1 MTTPTLESGEP
12 VAAAP
17 AAADRSL
24 ATVVRNVFTAEN
36 SALVTVL
43 AIALSLVVGAVLI
56 VLSNTSTM
64 DMGGYFFQDPSDFL
78 SSAWHD
84 ISSAYSA
91 LFEGAIFDPATLAG
105 TPQQFFGPITNTLE
119 DATPLIFGGLAISV
133 AFRAGM
139 FNIGGQSQTIVGAIC
154 ASYAAFAWT
163 SVPGVLHLVVAVLAG
178 IVGGMLIGGLVGWL
192 KARRGAHEVIVTIM
206 LNYVAFFFLGSWLL
220 NTSLFH
226 DPKNAGQ
233 AISKPAQAD
242 AVLPHLFGGGLNTDV
257 GLLLA
262 LAATL
267 GTAWFFNRSKLG
279 FEVRAVGLTP
289 SAARTAGIDV
299 GRIQIASMLISGAL
313 MGMIGVTQT
322 LGLANPNNNSLSPN
336 IDAGLGFTAIT
347 VALLGRTKPW
357 GVVWAALL
365 FGALQAGGAL
375 MQTEAQVSIEIVTVM
390 QALIVI
396 FVAAPRLVKEIF
408 RLRATRPVPAGAAQ
422 DPPATDPAV
431 QLTEAAQEPQA
442 AEVPS
447 AADEP
452 QSAEASQSTAESH
465 STVKPQSAE
474 GPQDPENPDHFRTT
488 AAGGQA

>member
-1 MTTPTLESGEP
+1 MTTTPPADHDEPGPEAAEPAAAESPQAQATATATADGTAPTAPAASEA
-12 VAAAP
+12 AAAP
-17 AAADRSL
+17 EADRSL
-24 ATVVRNVFTAEN
+24 ATVVRNVFTAQN
-36 SALVTVL
+36 SALITVL
-43 AIALSLVVGAVLI
+43 AIVLSLIAGAVLI
-56 VLSNTSTM
+56 VLSNTATM
-64 DMGGYFFQDPSDFL
+64 DMGNYFFQDPSDFL
-78 SSAWHD
+78 SSAWQD

-91 LFEGAIFDPATLAG
+91 LFEGAIFNPATIAG

-119 DATPLIFGGLAISV
+119 YATPLIFGGLGISV

-139 FNIGGQSQTIVGAIC
+139 FNIGGQGQTIAGAIC
-154 ASYAAFAWT
+154 ASYAAFEWT
-163 SVPGVLHLVVAVLAG
+163 ALPGILHLVVAVLAG
-178 IVGGMLIGGLVGWL
+178 IVGGLLFGGLVGWL

-220 NTSLFH
+220 NTSVFH

-233 AISKPAQAD
+233 AISKPAESD
-242 AVLPHLFGGGLNTDV
+242 AVLPHLFGSGLNTDI

-262 LAATL
+262 LAATF
-267 GTAWFFNRSKLG
+267 GTAWFFKRSKLG

-313 MGMIGVTQT
+313 MGLIGVTQT
-322 LGLANPNNNSLSPN
+322 LGLANPNNNSLAPN

-347 VALLGRTKPW
+347 VALLGRTRPW

-365 FGALQAGGAL
+365 FGALQAGGAV
-375 MQTEAQVSIEIVTVM
+375 MQTQAQVSIEIITVM

-408 RLRATRPVPAGAAQ
+408 RLRATRVTPAGTSQ
-422 DPPATDPAV
+422 DPPAIPR
-431 QLTEAAQEPQA
+431 
-442 AEVPS
+442 S
-447 AADEP
+447 AA
-452 QSAEASQSTAESH
+452 
-465 STVKPQSAE
+465 
-474 GPQDPENPDHFRTT
+474 NPDHTRTT

>member
-1 MTTPTLESGEP
+1 VPPVPQPTETAEQAETAAEP
-12 VAAAP
+12 TEPKQAP
-17 AAADRSL
+17 DAPDRSL
-24 ATVVRNVFTAEN
+24 GTVVRNVFTAQN

-43 AIALSLVVGAVLI
+43 AILLSLVVGAVLI
-56 VLSNTSTM
+56 VVSNTATM
-64 DMGGYFFQDPSDFL
+64 NMAGYFFQDPSDFL
-78 SSAWHD
+78 NSAWQD

-91 LFEGAIFDPATLAG
+91 LFEGAIFNPATFSG

-119 DATPLIFGGLAISV
+119 DATPLIFGGLGISV

-139 FNIGGQSQTIVGAIC
+139 FNIGGQGQTIVGAVC
-154 ASYAAFAWT
+154 ASYAAFTWT
-163 SVPGVLHLVVAVLAG
+163 SLPGPLHLLVSVLAG
-178 IVGGMLIGGLVGWL
+178 LLGGLLVGGLVGWL

-206 LNYVAFFFLGSWLL
+206 LNYVAFLFLGGWLL
-220 NTSLFH
+220 NTSVFH

-233 AISKPAQAD
+233 AISKPAESN
-242 AVLPHLFGGGLNTDV
+242 AVLPHLFGSGLNTDI

-262 LAATL
+262 LAATVAV
-267 GTAWFFNRSKLG
+267 TWFFNRSRLG

-299 GRIQIASMLISGAL
+299 GRVQIASMLISGAL

-347 VALLGRTKPW
+347 VALLGRTRPW

-375 MQTEAQVSIEIVTVM
+375 MQTEAQVSIEIITVM
-390 QALIVI
+390 EAVIVI
-396 FVAAPRLVKEIF
+396 LVAAPRLVKEIF
-408 RLRATRPVPAGAAQ
+408 RLRATRAVPAA
-422 DPPATDPAV
+422 DPPGAQPA
-431 QLTEAAQEPQA
+431 
-442 AEVPS
+442 
-447 AADEP
+447 
-452 QSAEASQSTAESH
+452 
-465 STVKPQSAE
+465 
-474 GPQDPENPDHFRTT
+474 NPDPIRTT

>member
-1 MTTPTLESGEP
+1 MTTPTLDAGEP
-12 VAAAP
+12 VATAP
-17 AAADRSL
+17 QADRSL

-43 AIALSLVVGAVLI
+43 AILLSLVVGAVLI

-78 SSAWHD
+78 SSAWQD

-91 LFEGAIFDPATLAG
+91 LFEGAIFNPATLAG

-139 FNIGGQSQTIVGAIC
+139 FNIGGQGQTIVGAIFS
-154 ASYAAFAWT
+154 SYAAFAWT
-163 SVPGVLHLVVAVLAG
+163 DVPGVLHLVVSVLAG
-178 IVGGMLIGGLVGWL
+178 IVGGLLFGGLVGWL

-220 NTSLFH
+220 NTSVFH

-233 AISKPAQAD
+233 AISKPASAS
-242 AVLPHLFGGGLNTDV
+242 AVLPHLFGDGLNTDV

-262 LAATL
+262 LAATF

-357 GVVWAALL
+357 GVVWASLL

-408 RLRATRPVPAGAAQ
+408 RLRAARVVPAAAVAQAAAAQPQTADGQQSTDEQQTAEAGQDDEAAPGGDGPGAA
-422 DPPATDPAV
+422 
-431 QLTEAAQEPQA
+431 EE
-442 AEVPS
+442 
-447 AADEP
+447 
-452 QSAEASQSTAESH
+452 
-465 STVKPQSAE
+465 
-474 GPQDPENPDHFRTT
+474 PQDPADPDHIRTT
-488 AAGGQA
+488 ESGGQA